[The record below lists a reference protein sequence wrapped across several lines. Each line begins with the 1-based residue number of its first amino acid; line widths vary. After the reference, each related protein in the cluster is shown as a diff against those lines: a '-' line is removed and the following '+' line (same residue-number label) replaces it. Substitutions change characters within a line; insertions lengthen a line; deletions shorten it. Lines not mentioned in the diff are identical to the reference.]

1 MARRFRVSL
10 TRHVDDTMNKANSA
24 DVVKKL
30 TRRKRSK
37 RTTSSTVD
45 AEVCASTVKA
55 MEEFMATESHVVPEM
70 WCSG

>member
-10 TRHVDDTMNKANSA
+10 TRHVDDSMNKTNSA

-37 RTTSSTVD
+37 RTTSTSD

-55 MEEFMATESHVVPEM
+55 MEEFMATDSHVVPEM